1 MNQLILPYQ
10 KNVKQTF
17 ENFYSN
23 DASNLNI
30 LESILNIYNNNNN
43 QIFLWGENFSG
54 KSHILYSACNYFS
67 KEKKCVY
74 LPIKDYKLFSPDII
88 NSFSEYD
95 LICIDDIDVIF
106 GIEEWE
112 HSFFTL
118 VNKIL
123 ESSKKIIYTSS
134 SSLLSR
140 NINLKDLHSRLS
152 WGLVFKINNADDTIK
167 EKILQKTILEN
178 EYNIS
183 FNVCKYLLQREE
195 RNLSSLV
202 NIIHKAGLY
211 SFSTQKKVSTRD
223 INDIL
228 A

>member
-1 MNQLILPYQ
+1 M
-10 KNVKQTF
+10 
-17 ENFYSN
+17 
-23 DASNLNI
+23 
-30 LESILNIYNNNNN
+30 
-43 QIFLWGENFSG
+43 
-54 KSHILYSACNYFS
+54 
-67 KEKKCVY
+67 
-74 LPIKDYKLFSPDII
+74 
-88 NSFSEYD
+88 
-95 LICIDDIDVIF
+95 ICIDDIDIIF

-112 HSFFTL
+112 HSFFIL

-140 NINLKDLHSRLS
+140 NIDLKDLHSRLS
-152 WGLVFKINNADDTIK
+152 WGLVFKINNADDIIK
-167 EKILQKTILEN
+167 EKILQKIILEK

-195 RNLSSLV
+195 RNLSSLIH
-202 NIIHKAGLY
+202 IIHKAGLY

>member
-1 MNQLILPYQ
+1 
-10 KNVKQTF
+10 
-17 ENFYSN
+17 
-23 DASNLNI
+23 
-30 LESILNIYNNNNN
+30 
-43 QIFLWGENFSG
+43 
-54 KSHILYSACNYFS
+54 
-67 KEKKCVY
+67 
-74 LPIKDYKLFSPDII
+74 
-88 NSFSEYD
+88 
-95 LICIDDIDVIF
+95 
-106 GIEEWE
+106 
-112 HSFFTL
+112 L
-118 VNKIL
+118 VNKVL

-140 NINLKDLHSRLS
+140 NIDLKDLHSRLS
-152 WGLVFKINNADDTIK
+152 WGLVFKINNADDIIK
-167 EKILQKTILEN
+167 EKILQKIILEK

-223 INDIL
+223 INNIL

>member
-1 MNQLILPYQ
+1 
-10 KNVKQTF
+10 
-17 ENFYSN
+17 
-23 DASNLNI
+23 
-30 LESILNIYNNNNN
+30 
-43 QIFLWGENFSG
+43 
-54 KSHILYSACNYFS
+54 
-67 KEKKCVY
+67 

-95 LICIDDIDVIF
+95 LICIDDIDIIF

-112 HSFFTL
+112 HSFFIL
-118 VNKIL
+118 VNKVL

-140 NINLKDLHSRLS
+140 NIDLKDLHSRLS
-152 WGLVFKINNADDTIK
+152 WGLVFKINNADDIIK
-167 EKILQKTILEN
+167 EKILQKIILEK

>member
-1 MNQLILPYQ
+1 M
-10 KNVKQTF
+10 
-17 ENFYSN
+17 
-23 DASNLNI
+23 
-30 LESILNIYNNNNN
+30 
-43 QIFLWGENFSG
+43 
-54 KSHILYSACNYFS
+54 
-67 KEKKCVY
+67 
-74 LPIKDYKLFSPDII
+74 
-88 NSFSEYD
+88 
-95 LICIDDIDVIF
+95 ICIDDIDIIF

-112 HSFFTL
+112 HSFFIL

-140 NINLKDLHSRLS
+140 NIDLKDLHSRLS
-152 WGLVFKINNADDTIK
+152 WGLVFKINNADDIIK
-167 EKILQKTILEN
+167 EKILQKIILEK